1 MSVAEWMQAN
11 DVIAFKVYSST
22 DASDLPTGWTKP
34 SNFYLDGAVFY
45 DGKHMVIFTD
55 TVTKVLIKQKETH
68 NHSMDELQSWLDA
81 TTGATFVGYGSRK
94 FDSILLTKEHGVNGD
109 HIDLAEIVSDAS
121 AKHYDDYG
129 RRYDIQEL
137 ARLNQINQTAIP
149 HLSFLLKP
157 FALLAEWRRGMARN
171 VLKTLAAE
179 TELIARLFS
188 QVVVHEEL
196 KIMDE
201 RTERSVT
208 IPVQNARDV
217 ERYTVPIAEIKE
229 EE

>member
-11 DVIAFKVYSST
+11 DVISFKVYSST
-22 DASDLPTGWTKP
+22 DASELPTGWTKP
-34 SNFYLDGAVFY
+34 SNFYLDGVVFY
-45 DGKHMVIFTD
+45 DGKHMIIFTD
-55 TVTKVLIKQKETH
+55 TIEKVLIKQKETH
-68 NHSMDELQSWLDA
+68 NHSMAELQSWLDS
-81 TTGATFVGYGSRK
+81 TKGVTFVGYGSHK
-94 FDSILLTKEHGVNGD
+94 FDSILLTKNHGVNGD
-109 HIDLAEIVSDAS
+109 HIDLTEIISDAS
-121 AKHYDDYG
+121 ANHYGDYG

-137 ARLNQINQTAIP
+137 ALLNQITQTAIP

-157 FALLAEWRRGMARN
+157 LALLAEWRRGLARN
-171 VLKTLAAE
+171 VLKTIAAE

-217 ERYTVPIAEIKE
+217 HQYTVPIADIKE

>member
-34 SNFYLDGAVFY
+34 SNFYLDGVVFY
-45 DGKHMVIFTD
+45 DGRHMIIFSD
-55 TVTKVLIKQKETH
+55 TVVKVLIKDKETH

-81 TTGATFVGYGSRK
+81 TEGATFVGYGSRK
-94 FDSILLTKEHGVNGD
+94 FDSILLTKEHGVKGD
-109 HIDLAEIVSDAS
+109 HMDLAEIVYDAS
-121 AKHYDDYG
+121 AKHYGDYG

-137 ARLNQINQTAIP
+137 AQLNQINQTAIP

-157 FALLAEWRRGMARN
+157 LALLAEWRRGSARN
-171 VLKTLAAE
+171 VLKTIAAE

-196 KIMDE
+196 RIMDE
-201 RTERSVT
+201 RTERSVS

-217 ERYTVPIAEIKE
+217 ERYTKPIAEIKE